1 MRVRPSPLCL
11 APALLM
17 AHDSRGKYR
26 NRIGFWFYRL
36 REGSA
41 FFTELMRISH
51 LSTWILATSYTLCN
65 GRNMLEN
72 CLDSCS
78 RHAAFV
84 ASATKF
90 DLRDKAGSCATGS
103 IYLCALI
110 ATVMFLCISSNHL
123 RPAWQVRY
131 IGLSNET
138 TYGVCE
144 FARAAA
150 AAGLPAPVS
159 IQNSYSLLARVLFE
173 ADLAE
178 ACAPHHHNLGAHY
191 PNPQIDYDLHLV
203 FCDISSAYVHTY
215 DTNMSVLDSHSPH
228 SYTTNRNATSTML
241 PEQRLL
247 GVHARTRLTAAFMTA
262 FKSCKARSIVTG

>member
-1 MRVRPSPLCL
+1 
-11 APALLM
+11 
-17 AHDSRGKYR
+17 
-26 NRIGFWFYRL
+26 
-36 REGSA
+36 
-41 FFTELMRISH
+41 
-51 LSTWILATSYTLCN
+51 
-65 GRNMLEN
+65 MLEN

-90 DLRDKAGSCATGS
+90 DLRDKAWSGATGS

-110 ATVMFLCISSNHL
+110 ATAMFLCISSNHL

-203 FCDISSAYVHTY
+203 FCNISSAYVHTY

-241 PEQRLL
+241 PKQRLL
-247 GVHARTRLTAAFMTA
+247 GVHARTRLSSGVHDRFQELQSSLDCDGLGCITSSGGADPPVKQRLGAMPRPHLRQDGLWA
-262 FKSCKARSIVTG
+262 MRLWCRAGKQQQHAG